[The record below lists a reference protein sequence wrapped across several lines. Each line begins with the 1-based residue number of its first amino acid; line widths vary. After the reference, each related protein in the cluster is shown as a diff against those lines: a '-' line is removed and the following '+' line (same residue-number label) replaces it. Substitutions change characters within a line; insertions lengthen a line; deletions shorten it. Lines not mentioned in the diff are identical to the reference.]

1 MECYNVCAMVVQ
13 TFQPPLA
20 VLGSSP
26 VIANLTILTRRSL
39 GFASVSRNRDRASER
54 EREGGGSEGGREG
67 GREREKERRE
77 KETARDRERERRE
90 TERESERRGNDSA
103 LATLAWAPRH
113 IFCTRRTW
121 WANS

>member
-1 MECYNVCAMVVQ
+1 MVCYNVCAMVVQ

-54 EREGGGSEGGREG
+54 EREREREG
-67 GREREKERRE
+67 GARERERE
-77 KETARDRERERRE
+77 RERERRE
-90 TERESERRGNDSA
+90 TERERERRGNDSA
-103 LATLAWAPRH
+103 LVTLAWAPRH